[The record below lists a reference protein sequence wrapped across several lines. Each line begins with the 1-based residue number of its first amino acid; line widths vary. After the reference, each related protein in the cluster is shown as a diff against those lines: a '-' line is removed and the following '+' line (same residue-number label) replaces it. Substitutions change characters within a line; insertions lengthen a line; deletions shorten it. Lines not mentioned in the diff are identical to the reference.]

1 MVTNIIVFV
10 ICIILSAFFSS
21 SETIYAVVNKLRL
34 KKDIE
39 KGSFGAKAALDN
51 VENFDST
58 TSTILL
64 GNNLVNIAA
73 SIFGAN
79 IANDLLAEKL
89 GEGLAATIGAIAV
102 LVILL
107 ILGEI
112 LPKVLG
118 MRYSFGLSKLFAGI
132 IKVLKY
138 VFFPIVWPIT
148 KFATLLFK
156 RKREKDDEQEDEEP
170 IVTDDELIEMVEAIE
185 EEGLID
191 ESQSELV
198 KSAIDF
204 TDITA
209 YEVMTP
215 RVDIFGYD
223 INDDISELTKNI
235 ELFSHSRIPVYDGSL
250 DNIVGVVKSIEVL
263 KLLHNGIENFDI
275 NDLIEKPYYVPESK
289 QISLILEEF
298 RQYRRHIAFV
308 KDEFGGTAG
317 IVTLED
323 IVEELVGDI
332 WDEMDTVEEDYIVR
346 NENEFLVD
354 GSMNIEDF
362 FDLVGLDIDEY
373 EGDSAT
379 VNGWCQEELERFGKV
394 KDTFEYKNLSVVITK
409 ADEFIIEQIK
419 VIRTVEDDD

>member
-1 MVTNIIVFV
+1 MIVSIVIFT

-21 SETIYAVVNKLRL
+21 SETVYAVVNRLRL
-34 KKDIE
+34 KKDSE
-39 KGSFGAKAALDN
+39 NGNLFSKVALDN
-51 VENFDST
+51 VEKFDVT

-79 IANDLLAEKL
+79 IFNELLAPKL
-89 GEGLAATIGAIAV
+89 GTTLASTLSAIIV

-107 ILGEI
+107 VLGEI
-112 LPKVLG
+112 FPKVLG
-118 MRYSFGLSKLFAGI
+118 MRFSFPLSKLFAII
-132 IKVLKY
+132 IKCLKY
-138 VFFPIVWPIT
+138 LFFPIVWPIS
-148 KFATLLFK
+148 KLAGLLFRPK
-156 RKREKDDEQEDEEP
+156 KEEVDDEEKEES
-170 IVTDDELIEMVEAIE
+170 VTDDELIEMAEAIE

-191 ESQSELV
+191 ESQLELV

-209 YEVMTP
+209 YEIMTP
-215 RVDIFGYD
+215 RVDVFGYD

-235 ELFSHSRIPVYDGSL
+235 EIFSHSRIPVYDGSL
-250 DNIVGVVKSIEVL
+250 DNIIGVVKSIEVL
-263 KLLHNGIENFDI
+263 KLLNNGITNIDI
-275 NDLIEKPYYVPESK
+275 NDLLEVPYYVPESK
-289 QISLILEEF
+289 QISIILEEF
-298 RQYRRHIAFV
+298 KSSHHHLAIV
-308 KDEFGGTAG
+308 KDEYGGTAG
-317 IVTLED
+317 ILTLED

-362 FDLVGLDIDEY
+362 FNLVDLDIDDY

-379 VNGWCQEELERFGKV
+379 VNGWCQEELGRFAKV
-394 KDTFEYKNLSVVITK
+394 NDTFEYKNLSVLITK
-409 ADEFIIEQIK
+409 ADEFTVEQIK
-419 VIRTVEDDD
+419 VTKKLSEEE

>member
-1 MVTNIIVFV
+1 
-10 ICIILSAFFSS
+10 
-21 SETIYAVVNKLRL
+21 
-34 KKDIE
+34 
-39 KGSFGAKAALDN
+39 
-51 VENFDST
+51 
-58 TSTILL
+58 
-64 GNNLVNIAA
+64 
-73 SIFGAN
+73 
-79 IANDLLAEKL
+79 
-89 GEGLAATIGAIAV
+89 
-102 LVILL
+102 
-107 ILGEI
+107 
-112 LPKVLG
+112 
-118 MRYSFGLSKLFAGI
+118 
-132 IKVLKY
+132 
-138 VFFPIVWPIT
+138 
-148 KFATLLFK
+148 
-156 RKREKDDEQEDEEP
+156 
-170 IVTDDELIEMVEAIE
+170 
-185 EEGLID
+185 
-191 ESQSELV
+191 
-198 KSAIDF
+198 
-204 TDITA
+204 
-209 YEVMTP
+209 MTP

-419 VIRTVEDDD
+419 VIRTVEDEE

>member
-1 MVTNIIVFV
+1 MIVSIVIFT

-21 SETIYAVVNKLRL
+21 SETVYAVVNRLRL
-34 KKDIE
+34 KKDSENGNYFSKI
-39 KGSFGAKAALDN
+39 ALEN
-51 VENFDST
+51 VEKFDVT

-79 IANDLLAEKL
+79 IFNELLAPKL
-89 GEGLAATIGAIAV
+89 GTALASTLSAIIL

-107 ILGEI
+107 VLGEI
-112 LPKVLG
+112 FPKVLG
-118 MRYSFGLSKLFAGI
+118 MRFSFPLSKLFAII
-132 IKVLKY
+132 IKCLKY
-138 VFFPIVWPIT
+138 LFFPIVWPIS
-148 KFATLLFK
+148 KLAGLLFRPK
-156 RKREKDDEQEDEEP
+156 KEEVDDEEKEES
-170 IVTDDELIEMVEAIE
+170 VTDDELIEMAEAIE

-191 ESQSELV
+191 ESQLELV

-209 YEVMTP
+209 YEIMTP
-215 RVDIFGYD
+215 RVDVFGYD

-235 ELFSHSRIPVYDGSL
+235 EIFSHSRIPVYDGSL
-250 DNIVGVVKSIEVL
+250 DNIIGVVKSIEVL
-263 KLLHNGIENFDI
+263 KLLNNGITNIDI
-275 NDLIEKPYYVPESK
+275 NDLLEEPYYVPESK
-289 QISLILEEF
+289 QISCILEEF
-298 RQYRRHIAFV
+298 KSSHHHLAIV
-308 KDEFGGTAG
+308 KDEYGGTAG
-317 IVTLED
+317 ILTLED

-362 FDLVGLDIDEY
+362 FNLVDLDIDDY

-379 VNGWCQEELERFGKV
+379 VNGWCQEELGRFAKV
-394 KDTFEYKNLSVVITK
+394 NDTFEYKNLSVLITK
-409 ADEFIIEQIK
+409 ADEFTVEQIK
-419 VIRTVEDDD
+419 VTKILDEEE